1 MFSTQ
6 GFCDEDIIQRHCI
19 GNLIALNLIV
29 FFAYRAVSGKF
40 NLLKSELALQLESRL
55 TEEYEYFKKDL
66 MGMQDDL
73 LKSQEKLIPKGG
85 TVKSGLPIF

>member
-1 MFSTQ
+1 MKILFK
-6 GFCDEDIIQRHCI
+6 GIVL

-29 FFAYRAVSGKF
+29 FFAYRTVSGKF

-55 TEEYEYFKKDL
+55 TEEYDYFKKDL
-66 MGMQDDL
+66 VGMQDKL
-73 LKSQEKLIPKGG
+73 LESQEKLIPKGG

>member
-1 MFSTQ
+1 MKILFK
-6 GFCDEDIIQRHCI
+6 GIVL

-66 MGMQDDL
+66 MGMQEDL
-73 LKSQEKLIPKGG
+73 LQSQEKLIPKGG